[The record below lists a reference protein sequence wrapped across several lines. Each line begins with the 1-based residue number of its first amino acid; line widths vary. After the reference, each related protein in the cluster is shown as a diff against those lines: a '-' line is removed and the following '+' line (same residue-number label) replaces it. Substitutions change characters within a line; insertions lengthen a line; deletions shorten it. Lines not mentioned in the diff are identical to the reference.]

1 MVSTLYQSYH
11 IPHIIQE
18 DTKHNNIEDEPA
30 QQQDDDA
37 EEEHESDQANNT
49 NDNADNTDDEGTHA
63 KHDDS
68 SGNPHC
74 VPVEMY
80 NTLLE
85 ENAALKKENEKLKLD
100 IECDTA
106 ITDLTKQIRALN
118 KKCTDLQHEKSEME
132 KILMN
137 QEKHVDKL
145 NKKITKLEMT
155 VNKRKCD
162 LLTKE
167 QEITE
172 LMSTIDELNRKI
184 SNLKRNYKDKEHK
197 EFTSLNNQILSLKN
211 EIEVRDFKINLQIQK
226 HKALQDRYLQLMS
239 KKRIT
244 PHEELLNKA
253 KEMRNAKLINN
264 KLQQQH
270 VSVSSVVKMEKVK
283 LPSIKGTVNTL
294 GNSSSIKGDT
304 GTGKNFGDI
313 SQVTPVVINDNNKS
327 GDDDDD
333 DDDIDN
339 SVDNVEQEQ

>member
-1 MVSTLYQSYH
+1 
-11 IPHIIQE
+11 
-18 DTKHNNIEDEPA
+18 
-30 QQQDDDA
+30 
-37 EEEHESDQANNT
+37 
-49 NDNADNTDDEGTHA
+49 
-63 KHDDS
+63 
-68 SGNPHC
+68 
-74 VPVEMY
+74 MY

-85 ENAALKKENEKLKLD
+85 ENSALKKENEKLKHD
-100 IECDTA
+100 IESDSA
-106 ITDLTKQIRALN
+106 ITDLTKQIRSLN
-118 KKCTDLQHEKSEME
+118 KKCADLTHDKNEME

-145 NKKITKLEMT
+145 NKKISKLETT
-155 VNKRKCD
+155 VNRRKCD

-184 SNLKRNYKDKEHK
+184 SNMKRNYKDKEHK

-253 KEMRNAKLINN
+253 KEMRNAKLVSNNNN
-264 KLQQQH
+264 KLQQQQQH

-327 GDDDDD
+327 GDVDVDDDD

-339 SVDNVEQEQ
+339 SVDNVEQE

>member
-1 MVSTLYQSYH
+1 MKKEIEKL
-11 IPHIIQE
+11 
-18 DTKHNNIEDEPA
+18 TKDI
-30 QQQDDDA
+30 
-37 EEEHESDQANNT
+37 ESD
-49 NDNADNTDDEGTHA
+49 
-63 KHDDS
+63 S
-68 SGNPHC
+68 
-74 VPVEMY
+74 
-80 NTLLE
+80 
-85 ENAALKKENEKLKLD
+85 
-100 IECDTA
+100 A
-106 ITDLTKQIRALN
+106 ITELNKQIRALN
-118 KKCTDLQHEKSEME
+118 KKCADLQHEKSDME

-145 NKKITKLEMT
+145 NKKISKLEA
-155 VNKRKCD
+155 NISKRKCD

-172 LMSTIDELNRKI
+172 LMGTIDELNRKI
-184 SNLKRNYKDKEHK
+184 SNLKRNYKDKESK
-197 EFTSLNNQILSLKN
+197 ELSSLNSQIVSLKN

-253 KEMRNAKLINN
+253 KEMRNAKLLNGNN
-264 KLQQQH
+264 KH

-304 GTGKNFGDI
+304 GKNFGDI

-327 GDDDDD
+327 GNDGQGDYSTGCVHAAERGGRK
-333 DDDIDN
+333 IFRRTRN
-339 SVDNVEQEQ
+339 RCLRFIYRTVAGNV

>member
-1 MVSTLYQSYH
+1 
-11 IPHIIQE
+11 
-18 DTKHNNIEDEPA
+18 
-30 QQQDDDA
+30 
-37 EEEHESDQANNT
+37 
-49 NDNADNTDDEGTHA
+49 
-63 KHDDS
+63 
-68 SGNPHC
+68 
-74 VPVEMY
+74 MY

-145 NKKITKLEMT
+145 NKKITKLETT

-327 GDDDDD
+327 GDVDD